1 MAVAIGPGR
10 RSKIVPILQSAS
22 AECGLA
28 CAAMVV
34 QSISGKQLT
43 LQTLRSRYDVSMRGL
58 GLGALV
64 RLMADF
70 GLRTRPLSIE
80 LDEIRQLR
88 TPCIMHWRFNH
99 YIVFEGCDGD
109 HFWIVDPA
117 SGRRRLSRN
126 DFDRQFTGVVLE
138 PTELDEEVEF
148 GAPDGGLRLS
158 DLLPSFTRIKGP
170 LLGVFGLTIAFNIIS
185 LVVPLFLK
193 FLFDFVFTAGRG
205 ELLLAL
211 AASFLAIAV
220 LQGLTVLFRGSA
232 LIDLRRRMSER
243 LSVEVFEKLL
253 WLSPGVVERRSAG
266 TIATNFR
273 SVNVLTDSLSEDLLS
288 ALIDGASGVLL
299 VFVLVLF
306 DVAISV
312 AVLAVITSYVM
323 LILLTARR
331 RRILLAETLV
341 AEAHEGGF
349 FVETINR
356 LQPIRLFQAETIR
369 SCGFRNLHDRHQDA
383 RQRYGRFRNRVQAA
397 GETIMAVGWVLVV
410 ALTASFALD
419 GRLST
424 GDLAAITVW
433 VSIALARSR
442 DAIQRFSQMDVL
454 QTHVDRVGDIVLGKS
469 DAPHDP
475 VSPMASERF
484 SRIETVGCRDLSF
497 RYGNEGE
504 WLLEDVDLEV
514 ERGEWL
520 AVTGRSGEGKSTL
533 LRILLGMLEPVR
545 GKVLF
550 NGVPSTG
557 GEMIYRR
564 RKIGTVMQNDG
575 LFGGSIRDNVTFFD
589 LDPDIDHMRLCLSL
603 VGLEND
609 LLRMPMKFESLI
621 GEQGAGLSAGQ
632 LQRVMLARAL
642 YMKPDFL
649 FLDEFSANLDE
660 GLEKTLLV
668 NLRQLEIGVI
678 AVAHRSAVI
687 KSADRI
693 VSLDRSRLSPIRE
706 RNLGGITREQ
716 EDHVHDTASM

>member
-1 MAVAIGPGR
+1 MAVAIGTGR
-10 RSKIVPILQSAS
+10 PSKIIPVLQSAS

-28 CAAMVV
+28 CAAMVLR
-34 QSISGKQLT
+34 SISGKHLT

-58 GLGALV
+58 SLGALV
-64 RLMADF
+64 RLMVDF
-70 GLRTRPLSIE
+70 GLHTRPLSIE
-80 LDEIRQLR
+80 LDQIRLLR

-99 YIVFEGCDGD
+99 YIVFEGCDRD
-109 HFWIVDPA
+109 DFWIVDPA

-126 DFDRQFTGVVLE
+126 EFDRQFTGVVLE
-138 PTELDEEVEF
+138 PTELDEEVQF
-148 GAPDGGLRLS
+148 GPLEQGLRLF
-158 DLLPSFTRIKGP
+158 DLLPPFRRIRGP
-170 LLGVFGLTIAFNIIS
+170 LLGVFGLTVAFNVIS

-193 FLFDFVFTAGRG
+193 FLFDVVFTDGRDD
-205 ELLLAL
+205 LLLAL

-220 LQGLTVLFRGSA
+220 LQGVTVLFRGSA

-253 WLSPGVVERRSAG
+253 WLSPAVVERRSAG

-288 ALIDGASGVLL
+288 AMIDGASGFLL
-299 VFVLVLF
+299 VFILVFF
-306 DVAISV
+306 DVTISV
-312 AVLAVITSYVM
+312 AVLAVIASYVM

-356 LQPIRLFQAETIR
+356 LQPLRLFQAETIR

-383 RQRYGRFRNRVQAA
+383 RQRYGRFRNRVQAG

-410 ALTASFALD
+410 TLTASFALS
-419 GRLST
+419 GMLST

-433 VSIALARSR
+433 VSIALSRSR
-442 DAIQRFSQMDVL
+442 DAIERLSQMDVL

-469 DAPHDP
+469 DRPDDQALPTGNQ
-475 VSPMASERF
+475 VF
-484 SRIETVGCRDLSF
+484 SRIEKVGCRDVSF
-497 RYGNEGE
+497 RYGNDGE
-504 WLLEDVDLEV
+504 WLLEDVAFEV

-520 AVTGRSGEGKSTL
+520 AITGRSGEGKSTL
-533 LRILLGMLEPVR
+533 LRILLGMIEPVR
-545 GKVLF
+545 GEVLF
-550 NGVPSTG
+550 NGDPSPSS
-557 GEMIYRR
+557 EMIYRR

-589 LDPDIDHMRLCLSL
+589 LDPDIDHMRHCLSL

-660 GLEKTLLV
+660 GLEQTLLA
-668 NLRQLEIGVI
+668 NLRQLDIGVI

-693 VSLDRSRLSPIRE
+693 VSLEGSRLNPVHRQ
-706 RNLGGITREQ
+706 NLARITRE
-716 EDHVHDTASM
+716 